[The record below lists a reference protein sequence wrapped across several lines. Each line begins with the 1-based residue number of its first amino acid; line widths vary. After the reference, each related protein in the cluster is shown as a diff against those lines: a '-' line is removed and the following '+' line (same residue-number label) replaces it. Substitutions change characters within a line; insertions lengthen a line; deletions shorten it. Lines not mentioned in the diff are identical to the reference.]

1 MNDKKNIVFRY
12 ELDGELLKD
21 TDSTSYLG
29 VELSADMKWN
39 YHVKKVT
46 ANGNTMLGI
55 VRRNLKNW
63 PKNLKDL
70 AYQSLLRPKLEYACF
85 TWDPYTADNIKT
97 LECVQRRSARFVC
110 NKYSYH
116 ESVTSMLKDLDW
128 PSLQQKRAEKE

>member
-21 TDSTSYLG
+21 TDSTSYFG

-70 AYQSLLRPKLEYACF
+70 AYQSLLRPKLKYACS
-85 TWDPYTADNIKT
+85 TWDPYTTKNIKYM
-97 LECVQRRSARFVC
+97 LHNRLHDSQHMYIFLLLLNSL
-110 NKYSYH
+110 SYF
-116 ESVTSMLKDLDW
+116 T
-128 PSLQQKRAEKE
+128 